1 MKICGFLT
9 RDINMVTIK
18 EIAKICGVSPST
30 VSKVIKNYPTIPEE
44 TKEKVRKVIEET
56 GYVPNFAASSL
67 SSGEY
72 HNIGILGF
80 LNDKESPL
88 SRPLF
93 SHILAS
99 FQKEITANGYN
110 LVFIDKQENGTKRS
124 FLRDCEYKKVAG
136 ILLFGNLY
144 DAQMQEV
151 INSDIPKIGFDYEGE
166 NISSVYTKGGKA
178 LYEMTSYII
187 SQGHKNIIFV
197 TGDANS
203 MTDKRIR
210 GFTNAMKDHGLPLT
224 DHSILHISYS
234 HEAQAEEITEK
245 IVKEYPETTAIIYP
259 DDIAAIVGIHKLR
272 ELGKK
277 VPKDISVAGFDG
289 AIFSKYLTHPLATM
303 SQDTHRIGVELARTL
318 IEIIKSKSK
327 ERKVVELEAELVKGK
342 TIAKI

>member
-1 MKICGFLT
+1 MI
-9 RDINMVTIK
+9 TIK
-18 EIAKICGVSPST
+18 EIAKKCGVSPST

-72 HNIGILGF
+72 TNIGILGF

-93 SHILAS
+93 SSILAS

-110 LVFIDKQENGTKRS
+110 LVFIDKQENGAKRS
-124 FLRDCEYKKVAG
+124 FLRDCEYKMVAG

-151 INSDIPKIGFDYEGE
+151 INSKIPCIGFDYEGE
-166 NISSVYTKGGKA
+166 KVNSVYTKGGKA
-178 LYEMTSYII
+178 LYELTSYII
-187 SQGHKNIIFV
+187 SCGHRNIIFV
-197 TGDANS
+197 AGDPSS

-210 GFTNAMKDHGLPLT
+210 GFRNAMTDNGIPLT
-224 DHSILHISYS
+224 DHSILNISYS
-234 HEAQAEEITEK
+234 HEAQAEAITEK

-259 DDIAAIVGIHKLR
+259 DDIAALVGIHKLR

-289 AIFSKYLTHPLATM
+289 TIFAKYLTHPLTTLR
-303 SQDTHRIGVELARTL
+303 QDTNAMGIALAKTL
-318 IEIIKSKSK
+318 IESIKNPSSEKK
-327 ERKVVELEAELVKGK
+327 TVEFIAELVKGD
-342 TIAKI
+342 TVAKLK